1 VVDCLSGSNGKEGI
15 AKAASL
21 LCSAYFN
28 GDTHGDG
35 KRKPTFT
42 EADSSS
48 ALKAVGILGKVTLS
62 CMLYFIKLLF
72 SYLSCFNY
80 FIT

>member
-1 VVDCLSGSNGKEGI
+1 MARRV
-15 AKAASL
+15 L
-21 LCSAYFN
+21 LKQPVYFAQLISMVILMEMA
-28 GDTHGDG
+28 

-42 EADSSS
+42 EADMAS

>member
-15 AKAASL
+15 AKAANL

-28 GDTHGDG
+28 GDTHGDD

-42 EADSSS
+42 EADMAS
-48 ALKAVGILGKVTLS
+48 ALKAVGMLGKVTLS
-62 CMLYFIKLLF
+62 CMLCFIQLF
-72 SYLSCFNY
+72 SYLSCFTD